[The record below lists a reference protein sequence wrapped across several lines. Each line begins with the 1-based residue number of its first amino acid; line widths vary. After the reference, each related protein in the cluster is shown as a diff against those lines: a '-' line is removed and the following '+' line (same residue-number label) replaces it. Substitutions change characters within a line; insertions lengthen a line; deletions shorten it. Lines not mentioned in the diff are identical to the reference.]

1 MLNKMLIA
9 FFAPSVSSVCGGSG
23 GSSVISEASES
34 SESSVSVASSVSSLG
49 DGATSIANRFF
60 KSCIGLKEIKSES
73 IVKYYCIKQLSPLY
87 KRSPPNHWPNI
98 VQPSQLCIC
107 SRRAHV
113 TYLSKAKTDLA
124 LPSQIN
130 IGSRRARSFQN
141 LIKKGAYLSEVFD
154 QEGCILFKTCLRRA
168 NTFQEGRVPFKI

>member
-1 MLNKMLIA
+1 M
-9 FFAPSVSSVCGGSG
+9 
-23 GSSVISEASES
+23 
-34 SESSVSVASSVSSLG
+34 
-49 DGATSIANRFF
+49 
-60 KSCIGLKEIKSES
+60 
-73 IVKYYCIKQLSPLY
+73 SPLY
-87 KRSPPNHWPNI
+87 KRSPPNHYWPNI

-168 NTFQEGRVPFKI
+168 NTFQEGRVPFKIWSRRTRTKYLIKKGAYFSKFDQEECVLLKVFDQEGCVPFKIWSRRARTFQNLIKYTPPSVKICLRLWKF